1 MSILSATNNP
11 LAQATPR
18 RRDWRL
24 RLSVPRQGTA
34 FGIVIVLALVA
45 FEVFNYS
52 TTQFALADLLGNLRF
67 LGIPLATVLA
77 MAFCGMDF
85 GGLARLFSPR
95 EQSAGRLD
103 TWYLLSAWFLAGM
116 MNAVLTWWSVSLAA
130 LSQPHLGNGVLTR
143 QEVITL
149 VPIFVAVVVWLIRIL
164 LIGTFAMEGRR
175 LFATSAS
182 GPTSPCSPSLR
193 AGSGGLG

>member
-1 MSILSATNNP
+1 MTTLSVARDLLNQSLP
-11 LAQATPR
+11 VR
-18 RRDWRL
+18 RGWWS

-34 FGIVIVLALVA
+34 FGTIIVLALVA

-52 TTQFALADLLGNLRF
+52 TTQFALADLLGDLRF

-95 EQSAGRLD
+95 EPRGDRLD
-103 TWYLLSAWFLAGM
+103 TWYLLSAWFLAGA

-130 LSQPHLGNGVLTR
+130 LSQPRLGNGILTR
-143 QEVITL
+143 QDVITL

-164 LIGTFAMEGRR
+164 LIGAFAMEGRR
-175 LFATSAS
+175 LFASPNARPTLS
-182 GPTSPCSPSLR
+182 GSDEGR
-193 AGSGGLG
+193 